1 MKVPTFTLQAQEIC
15 ITSAAVAPSLLS
27 ATYLSTHKVLSAK
40 LYRCVQCDRPKAC
53 CDYHH
58 CKSSP
63 GISQLFYDGP
73 TPPDGIFDDFLAIPF
88 FTKDVSTRDFV
99 SLVQSSPS
107 NATAGTRAIFD
118 SAPLLELTP
127 TVLECHHQ

>member
-27 ATYLSTHKVLSAK
+27 ATYLSTHK
-40 LYRCVQCDRPKAC
+40 
-53 CDYHH
+53 
-58 CKSSP
+58 
-63 GISQLFYDGP
+63 LFYDGP